1 MNQRAHT
8 HLPSSLGVPRK
19 ARREACTLSKRV
31 EDFAAENLLI
41 LGGFTGFY
49 LLGKDEKITVKCRI
63 RCEASLITFC
73 TEIILQKHAVHVTI
87 MGTGILFC
95 FLIF

>member
-1 MNQRAHT
+1 VYAEQARGGVYYGKTVYKFLSHIISAHA
-8 HLPSSLGVPRK
+8 HRK

-49 LLGKDEKITVKCRI
+49 LLGKDEEKKNCYR
-63 RCEASLITFC
+63 
-73 TEIILQKHAVHVTI
+73 
-87 MGTGILFC
+87 
-95 FLIF
+95 